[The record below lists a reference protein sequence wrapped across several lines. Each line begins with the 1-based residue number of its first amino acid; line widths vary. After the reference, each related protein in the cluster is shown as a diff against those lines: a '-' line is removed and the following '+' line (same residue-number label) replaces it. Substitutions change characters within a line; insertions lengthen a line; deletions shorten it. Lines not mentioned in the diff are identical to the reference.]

1 MSPAEISA
9 LIDICPPRYDPAKV
23 PYDRRVLHG
32 LLPNMSVPDQPSMAV
47 VRALERRSEFCAAAG
62 EERHWSYSPVRHMA
76 ILEALAGERAMLERG
91 Q

>member
-1 MSPAEISA
+1 MNHADVASLLDPIP
-9 LIDICPPRYDPAKV
+9 ITYDPAKV
-23 PYDRRVLHG
+23 PYDRRVLQG

-47 VRALERRSEFCAAAG
+47 VRALERRAEFCAAAG
-62 EERHWSYSPVRHMA
+62 DVRHWSYSPVRHMA